1 MIWQIFK
8 NILFS
13 LTIIWLSFLPP
24 IYNYIKIG
32 KTYSSDELVKRNFME
47 IHVEG
52 LKIFNKYGE
61 EVQLKGV
68 VSNEFRDKNK
78 IYDNLDIL
86 KEKILF
92 FQKKGVNLIVLYLD
106 TPKILNSRKKEIVD
120 LVEWANSNNIYVLLY
135 PVVNEVYTMNGKNA
149 KEIKY
154 GSNDD
159 RLDDLMFYFS
169 RQLKSY
175 DNVLYGTGA
184 EPHGIEIKKI
194 VQKQYELINV
204 IRKNKDNA
212 IIVING
218 IDWGSN
224 LKPYLEN
231 PINEKNILYDVHYYP
246 AKNKENLKFEY
257 CKIQNNLDKK
267 LPLMFGEFGGVHQ
280 KDFGSDEDLQCF
292 KLLLDEFNNKKISF
306 SVFTIDQNTG
316 LGLYSY
322 KYKNED
328 EISEKG
334 KIFIEYLEQ

>member
-1 MIWQIFK
+1 MTYEQ
-8 NILFS
+8 
-13 LTIIWLSFLPP
+13 
-24 IYNYIKIG
+24 IKIG
-32 KTYSSDELVKRNFME
+32 KTYSSDELIKRHLME
-47 IHVEG
+47 IHIEG

-61 EVQLKGV
+61 EIQLKGI
-68 VSNEFRDKNK
+68 VSNEFRDENK
-78 IYDNLDIL
+78 VYENLNIL

-149 KEIKY
+149 KEVKY

-194 VQKQYELINV
+194 VQKQYELINI
-204 IRKNKDNA
+204 IRKNKNNA
-212 IIVING
+212 IVVING

-224 LKPYLEN
+224 IKPYLEN
-231 PINEKNILYDVHYYP
+231 LIKEKNILYDLHYYP
-246 AKNKENLKFEY
+246 SANKENLKFKY
-257 CKIQNNLDKK
+257 CKVPDSLDTK
-267 LPLMFGEFGGVHQ
+267 LPLMLGEFGGVHG
-280 KDFGSDEDLQCF
+280 KDFGSPEDLQCF
-292 KLLLDEFNNKKISF
+292 KLFLDDIKDKKISF
-306 SVFTIDQNTG
+306 SVFTLDQNSA

-322 KYKNED
+322 KYENED

-334 KIFIEYLEQ
+334 KIFIEYLSQ